1 MGFQGILILTI
12 KEPCN
17 FFLQNQLEVFT
28 DVGQKHGAPLF
39 LFHPLLFDPQ
49 VSEVIQPETNGCR
62 LLCGHE
68 HFVFGVINSK
78 WEKGQRNSLSTL
90 IVSMSVF
97 NPLTPRSNL

>member
-1 MGFQGILILTI
+1 MKL
-12 KEPCN
+12 
-17 FFLQNQLEVFT
+17 FFQNQLEVFT

-68 HFVFGVINSK
+68 RFVFGVINSK

-97 NPLTPRSNL
+97 NPLTPRSNLLFFLLAIMQFSQC